1 MASPRAWPA
10 EPTAAP
16 RVKLTNA
23 GKVLYP
29 AAGGREAVT
38 KADVF
43 AYYTSIAEV
52 MVPHIAGRAAT
63 RKRWPNG
70 VAESPFF
77 EKQLASSA
85 PDWLLRGS
93 VVHRSGTTTYPI
105 IDSAAGLAWI
115 AQQAALELHVPQ
127 WRFVAEWTRSGEMLK
142 PGPATRV
149 VFDLDPGEG
158 VTMTQLAEVA
168 RAVRDLIAEVGL
180 LTFPLTSGSK
190 GIHLYSPLD
199 KPVSSRGA
207 VILAKRVAQQL
218 ETSMPKLVT
227 ATMTKSL
234 RAGKVFVD
242 WSQNSGSKTTIAPY
256 SLRGRE
262 NPTVAAPRSW
272 DELDDC
278 SDTEFRHL
286 RYDEVLARVE
296 RDGDL
301 LARLDADVVT
311 RDRLIK
317 YRSMRD
323 PSKTPEPVPGTKPVT
338 GQDNTFVI
346 QEHHARRLH
355 YDFRLERDGVL
366 VSWAVPKNLPI
377 NTAVNHL
384 AVHTEDH
391 PLEYGGFEG
400 SIPKGEYGAG
410 KVIIWDSGTYDT
422 EKFRDDGEHGEV
434 IVTLHGQRISGRYAL
449 IQTKGDQW
457 LAHRMKD
464 QKVFEFDKLA
474 PMLATEGSVV
484 GLKASQW
491 AFEGKWDG
499 YRLLVESDHGVL
511 RLRSRSG
518 RDVTGEYPQLQSL
531 ASQLTDHHLVLDGEV
546 VALDASGVPRFS
558 RMQNRLRAARV
569 EFWAFDLVYLDGRSL
584 LRARYRDRRQ
594 LLETLAG
601 SGSLIVPELL
611 PGDGAEA
618 LDYSREHRWEG
629 VVAKK
634 RDSTYQPGRRS
645 ASWVKDTFWKT
656 QEVVIGGWRV
666 GEGGRTS
673 GIGSLLT
680 GIPAAGG
687 LHFTGR
693 VGTGFTERDLD
704 RLKTILAPLH
714 TAESPF
720 DAPLPARDAKGVTFV
735 EPSLVGEVRY
745 GEWTPEGKL
754 RRSSWRGLRPDKE
767 ASQVVRPGDDAACRG
782 GGAPS
787 RAAARGRVG
796 KSRRED

>member
-1 MASPRAWPA
+1 MGSLRAWPA

-16 RVKLTNA
+16 RVKLTNP

-29 AAGGREAVT
+29 AAGDRKAVT

-43 AYYTSIAEV
+43 TYYTSIAEM
-52 MVPHIAGRAAT
+52 MVPHVAGRAAT

-70 VAESPFF
+70 VAEPPFF

-85 PDWLLRGS
+85 PDWLPRAS

-105 IDSAAGLAWI
+105 IDSATGLAWI

-127 WRFVAEWTRSGEMLK
+127 WRFVSEWTRSGEMLK

-158 VTMTQLAEVA
+158 VTMPQLAEVA
-168 RAVRDLIAEVGL
+168 RAVRDMVAEIGL
-180 LTFPLTSGSK
+180 VTFPLTSGSK

-207 VILAKRVAQQL
+207 VALAKRVAQQL

-242 WSQNSGSKTTIAPY
+242 WSQNSESKTTIAPY
-256 SLRGRE
+256 SLRGQE

-323 PSKTPEPVPGTKPVT
+323 PSKTPEPVPSTKPVT
-338 GQDNTFVI
+338 GQGNTFVI

-366 VSWAVPKNLPI
+366 VSWAVPKNLPDK
-377 NTAVNHL
+377 TAINHL

-464 QKVFEFDKLA
+464 QKVFEFDELA

-499 YRLLVESDHGVL
+499 YRLLVESDRGVV
-511 RLRSRSG
+511 RLRSRRG
-518 RDVTGEYPQLQSL
+518 RDVTSEFPQLRAL
-531 ASQLTDHHLVLDGEV
+531 ASDLVEHHLVLDGEV

-558 RMQNRLRAARV
+558 EMQNRVRATRI

-584 LRARYRDRRQ
+584 LRARYRDRRR

-601 SGSLIVPELL
+601 GSSLIVPELL

-618 LDYSREHRWEG
+618 LDYARAHRWEG

-645 ASWVKDTFWKT
+645 ASWLKDKYWNT
-656 QEVVIGGWRV
+656 QEVVIGGWRA

-687 LHFTGR
+687 LHFAGR
-693 VGTGFTERDLD
+693 VGTGFTERDLA
-704 RLKTILAPLH
+704 RLKTMLAPLH

-720 DAPLPARDAKGVTFV
+720 DAPLSARDAKGVTFV
-735 EPSLVGEVRY
+735 EPTLVGEVRY
-745 GEWTPEGKL
+745 SEWTSDGRL
-754 RRSSWRGLRPDKE
+754 RQPSWRGLRPDKE
-767 ASQVVRPGDDAACRG
+767 ASEVGRSDGRPDDDAAC
-782 GGAPS
+782 
-787 RAAARGRVG
+787 
-796 KSRRED
+796 